1 MLDFKEGRD
10 DDGDTLRKISL
21 CMISEK
27 RLPKKI
33 YILLFFPWGL
43 GKLEQITNIIKKLR
57 FMLDRSNKWLEPI
70 LSMRR
75 KLCFSLESAE
85 KKCSDACDF
94 DFEED

>member
-1 MLDFKEGRD
+1 MMATLYGRFHYA
-10 DDGDTLRKISL
+10 RFQ
-21 CMISEK
+21 
-27 RLPKKI
+27 RNVYQKKNI
-33 YILLFFPWGL
+33 FLFFPWGH